1 MILAIALVL
10 FWIDREKLAKRKA
23 VEATRSQIANDLYH
37 EINVTLNNIY
47 MLSEMARIKADNN
60 APLSK
65 EYIGQI
71 HDKSKTMITAMD
83 DILWSI
89 KPENDTMEKFF
100 RRMRELADALSH
112 ETEAS
117 ISISIADKA
126 KDLTPNAKHK
136 LLFYLIFKEALQAVT
151 VQAGGRETTIE
162 VDLVK
167 GNLLFRLHDPVA
179 QFDKNNPA
187 IAASIKTIQERAGQ
201 LDADLDIEGNH
212 KGVSITLITPAQ

>member
-1 MILAIALVL
+1 VIASVF
-10 FWIDREKLAKRKA
+10 FWVDREKQAKRKA
-23 VEATRSQIANDLYH
+23 VELTRSQIANDLYH

-71 HDKSKTMITAMD
+71 HDKSKTMITVMD

-89 KPENDTMEKFF
+89 KPENDNMEKFF
-100 RRMRELADALSH
+100 RRMRELTDALSH
-112 ETEAS
+112 ESEAS
-117 ISISIADKA
+117 VSISIAEKA
-126 KDLTPNAKHK
+126 KSLKPNAKHK

-151 VQAGGRETTIE
+151 IQAGGRETTIE
-162 VDLVK
+162 IDMVK
-167 GNLLFRLHDPVA
+167 GDLLFRLHDPGA
-179 QFDKNNPA
+179 LFDKNNPG
-187 IAASIKTIQERAGQ
+187 IAASIKSIQERAAQ
-201 LDADLDIEGNH
+201 LDADLDIEANH